1 MITLCTV
8 ALRRLDG
15 FIDIL
20 KQSIFKHTTLIDE
33 VVIVRVD
40 EPDCQKEQVIRG
52 VNFKEI
58 GYHAGLQ
65 ERGNPT
71 AVMCLE
77 HALGLH
83 RGIDE
88 AKNDLVMIC
97 DPDVFFLSPVDKLY
111 LDLFLSNDLHI
122 IGVSRPEGVAH
133 ANTFFPS
140 VINSMFRKSSLPGE
154 DYLREYLTANH
165 SMPEAFLQE
174 DVALPGKILIP
185 SNVTKMTDV
194 WPNPTG
200 HHETGC
206 NLYLWAKEKNW
217 QWLAFQTTDC
227 HTYSTAYCRGN
238 KKAPKLAKQNLL
250 YHAINSTRGTP
261 QEIEQRL
268 INHQAL
274 WDHVD

>member
-174 DVALPGKILIP
+174 DVALPGKNID
-185 SNVTKMTDV
+185 SFKRD
-194 WPNPTG
+194 
-200 HHETGC
+200 
-206 NLYLWAKEKNW
+206 
-217 QWLAFQTTDC
+217 QD
-227 HTYSTAYCRGN
+227 
-238 KKAPKLAKQNLL
+238 
-250 YHAINSTRGTP
+250 
-261 QEIEQRL
+261 
-268 INHQAL
+268 
-274 WDHVD
+274 D